1 MPNRI
6 LKESIRFSETI
17 EELTPEEEVFFYRLL
32 TCCDDYGRFDG
43 RPAIILAACFP
54 LKLRSITEK
63 HIMQWLDKLSTV
75 GLLWIYEVDGKRYL
89 QVTTWDKHQQI
100 RSRKA
105 KYPLPPE
112 DIPCRREHIMPEEKD
127 IEDLLYDVMNS
138 TKRFEEHTLL
148 SVERQV
154 RVGESYLD
162 IVAKTENSE
171 TLVFELKRGRLSNK
185 AIDQISKYLTLI
197 NGNGILIG
205 CGLSANFDIE
215 RCRSNDIA
223 VVIYD
228 DDLNMSIV
236 LGNSAV
242 NSIDLTLNHVKSR
255 YAKLAPNPI
264 QSESE
269 SESES
274 ESINTCASDDAS
286 VCTSDDQKLIEKPR
300 SPFKS
305 LKQQERFDK
314 FWNAYP
320 KQRSKGQAEKTWIK
334 INPDD
339 ELLDAMLSSIERW
352 KRSKEWL
359 KDGGQ
364 FIPHPST
371 WLNAKGWEDK
381 LPIARDSPTTEK
393 DYNSGRDA
401 LTLIKQMREKE
412 AETWK

>member
-1 MPNRI
+1 M
-6 LKESIRFSETI
+6 
-17 EELTPEEEVFFYRLL
+17 FFYRLL

-54 LKLRSITEK
+54 LKLKSITEK
-63 HIMQWLDKLSTV
+63 HITQWLDKLCAV

-89 QVTTWDKHQQI
+89 QVTTWDKHQQVRAK
-100 RSRKA
+100 RS
-105 KYPLPPE
+105 KYPQPPE
-112 DIPCRREHIMPEEKD
+112 SSPKHVISYDINCNHAI
-127 IEDLLYDVMNS
+127 S
-138 TKRFEEHTLL
+138 TDCICPR
-148 SVERQV
+148 
-154 RVGESYLD
+154 
-162 IVAKTENSE
+162 
-171 TLVFELKRGRLSNK
+171 
-185 AIDQISKYLTLI
+185 
-197 NGNGILIG
+197 
-205 CGLSANFDIE
+205 
-215 RCRSNDIA
+215 
-223 VVIYD
+223 
-228 DDLNMSIV
+228 
-236 LGNSAV
+236 
-242 NSIDLTLNHVKSR
+242 
-255 YAKLAPNPI
+255 
-264 QSESE
+264 ESE

-286 VCTSDDQKLIEKPR
+286 VCTSDDQKLIGKPR

-371 WLNAKGWEDK
+371 WLNAKGWGDE
-381 LPIARDSPTTEK
+381 LPVTRDSPTTEK

-401 LTLIKQMREKE
+401 LTLIKQMLEKE
-412 AETWK
+412 PGTWK